1 MAGVRG
7 RRSRQ
12 GGADYWPG
20 FVDAMAT
27 LLLVMTFLLSV
38 FMIAQYFVTREVAG
52 KDSALERLN
61 RQIAQLTEL
70 LALEQGQ
77 SKSFQEELASLTASL
92 AILETER
99 NDLQQTAGVGAAA
112 LEAAQGQAAGLAA
125 DLEGQKGLTNEAL
138 SRIELLNQQVLALR
152 RQIATLSAA
161 LDASEAKAK
170 EGEDRIDDLGRRLNV
185 ALARKVQQLERYQSE
200 FFGRLRELLAQR
212 DDVRIVGDRFVFQSE
227 VLFPSGAAQINPA
240 GEQALAQ
247 IGRAIREIASQI
259 PDDINWVLQVDGH
272 TDANPINTP
281 EFPSNWELSQARAL
295 AVVKFLNSLGI
306 SNRNLVA
313 AGFAEF
319 QPLDNGESPEAL
331 RRNRRI
337 ELKLTNR

>member
-227 VLFPSGAAQINPA
+227 VLFPSGAAEINPA